1 MGTELQRIKPSPVR
15 RSVEVKASAERAFEL
30 FTSGINRWWPRSHSI
45 GKGKLKAAVIEP
57 RVGGR
62 WYGEDEDGSTTDWGR
77 VLAWEPPRLL
87 VLAWQISGEWR
98 YDPDLVTEVEVRFTP
113 KGVGMT
119 KVELEHRNLERL
131 GDRAAPMREQ
141 FDSPN
146 GWGLM
151 LSLYAEEVQST

>member
-1 MGTELQRIKPSPVR
+1 
-15 RSVEVKASAERAFEL
+15 
-30 FTSGINRWWPRSHSI
+30 
-45 GKGKLKAAVIEP
+45 
-57 RVGGR
+57 
-62 WYGEDEDGSTTDWGR
+62 
-77 VLAWEPPRLL
+77 

-113 KGVGMT
+113 KGVGVT

-146 GWGLM
+146 GWRLM